1 MTVGTVPYIY
11 KELIRRSSSTN
22 KEGKV
27 PYIYKEL
34 IRRII
39 TFEYEK
45 LLLLKSTQNKVTS
58 NFMITKRNKA
68 SKTYHICQGDI
79 NIKLLILQTS

>member
-1 MTVGTVPYIY
+1 MTVDTVPYIY
-11 KELIRRSSSTN
+11 KELIRRSSSIN

-34 IRRII
+34 IRNII

-45 LLLLKSTQNKVTS
+45 LLLLKSTQDKVAS
-58 NFMITKRNKA
+58 NFVITK
-68 SKTYHICQGDI
+68 
-79 NIKLLILQTS
+79 